1 MVSNRNSLLTFG
13 AAGLFL
19 IASSCG
25 SKSDGGGFQQTG
37 SGEDGGGY
45 GPGSTGPSSGGS
57 SGDDTDA
64 SSGGAANSSG
74 AVASSTGS
82 SSGTTGSSGAMGS
95 SGAGVMGTSGSSSSN
110 GSSSS
115 GTGSSSS
122 SSGGIVTVAA
132 DSGPP
137 CTATLSSGAIALTSN
152 YLAGSVIG
160 DGGYAYAYD
169 DGLGSTACL
178 DATALCGTGKTA
190 VTNASGSIWGAGIGF
205 NLNQAVATGTASPA
219 VGSYAATGTGITYAL
234 SNLPAQGMRIV
245 IDDGGTDY
253 CAQIGAAS
261 GTVYW
266 TEFNTKCWDGTGT
279 SLTGAPATATH
290 ILFQVTADAAATA
303 FNLCV
308 TSLAFATTAAPPPDA
323 GSSSGGGGN
332 GTGGCQWSGGPTSGG
347 NGQLT
352 CYWFGQ
358 GTSTG
363 GGCPSYKTFC
373 GYCGTESGGGGGT
386 CPTGIT
392 DSVSNIATPYFAA
405 FPVGSF
411 GQGTYCGMCVD
422 VSYQGKTITAT
433 IVDECATCTGNN
445 AAGHIDLGLSAAVAL
460 GVGQGG
466 SSGDPMSGV
475 TWESVAC
482 PVSGNVVAVYNGS
495 SSQIYFENVAFPV
508 ASASAGGATA
518 TQQDGFW
525 NFGTLVGGKSVT
537 LTDTL
542 GHTITGTIPT
552 SSGGSIGAQ
561 FPATCN

>member
-1 MVSNRNSLLTFG
+1 MLVSNRRSILTLG
-13 AAGLFL
+13 AAGLFVL
-19 IASSCG
+19 ASSCG
-25 SKSDGGGFQQTG
+25 SKSGGGFQETNGSSG
-37 SGEDGGGY
+37 SGGYNPGAAGPGGG
-45 GPGSTGPSSGGS
+45 GLD
-57 SGDDTDA
+57 GDDTDA
-64 SSGGAANSSG
+64 STGGAASGGTSSGSGAASSSGATGSSGSGNGGTGTSSGATTSSSGAGSSASTSGGTVTIVDSGPACTATVSSG
-74 AVASSTGS
+74 AV
-82 SSGTTGSSGAMGS
+82 
-95 SGAGVMGTSGSSSSN
+95 
-110 GSSSS
+110 
-115 GTGSSSS
+115 
-122 SSGGIVTVAA
+122 
-132 DSGPP
+132 
-137 CTATLSSGAIALTSN
+137 ALTSN

-169 DGLGSTACL
+169 DGMGSTACL
-178 DATALCGTGKTA
+178 DTTALCGTGTTA

-205 NLNQAVATGTASPA
+205 NLNQAVATGAASPA
-219 VGSYAATGTGITYAL
+219 VNTYAATGTGLTYAL
-234 SNLPAQGMRIV
+234 SNLPPQGMRIV

-253 CAQIGAAS
+253 CVPIGAAS
-261 GTVYW
+261 GTVNW
-266 TEFNTKCWDGTGT
+266 ASFNTKCWDNSGTFL
-279 SLTGAPATATH
+279 SGAPATATH
-290 ILFQVTADAAATA
+290 ILFQVTADAAATR

-308 TSLAFATTAAPPPDA
+308 TSITFATSSAPPPDA
-323 GSSSGGGGN
+323 GSGSGGD

-347 NGQLT
+347 DGELT

-363 GGCPSYKTFC
+363 SGCSSYKTYC

-392 DSVSNIATPYFAA
+392 DTVSNIATPYFAA
-405 FPVGSF
+405 FPVGTF
-411 GQGTYCGMCVD
+411 GQGKYCGMCVD
-422 VSYQGKTITAT
+422 VSYQGRTITAT
-433 IVDECATCTGNN
+433 VIDECATCTDSG
-445 AAGHIDLGLSAAVAL
+445 GHIDLGLSAAVAL
-460 GVGQGG
+460 GVGQG
-466 SSGDPMSGV
+466 SSTGDPKNGV

-482 PVSGNVVAVYNGS
+482 PISGDVVAVYNGS

-561 FPATCN
+561 FPTTCN